1 MPFAVY
7 VLGLG
12 VFCLNTT
19 EIMVAGLIPGMSS
32 DLGVSIAA
40 IGYLVSLFAVG
51 MVVGGPVL
59 IVGLS
64 RVAQKKSLILLL
76 AVFVAGQTL
85 AAMAADYWVL
95 VVARIVTALAASAFF
110 GAAAAV
116 CVRLVGAERR
126 GRAMSVLYGGMMVAQ
141 VVGLPTATFIEQH
154 FGWRAS
160 FWIVD
165 LLAVGCIAAVV
176 LLVPGGGGAQT
187 LDFRAEIQA
196 FRNLRLW
203 GAYATNALVI
213 GAVVAGF
220 TYLSP
225 IFTDATH
232 FAPATVPVL
241 FAVYGIATVLGNA
254 VVGRFADRYTRRILV
269 GGLIALT
276 LVLVAFAL
284 CVSYKVPTIVT
295 TVLLGLIGLPLNP
308 AMAARVMSV
317 SNEGAL
323 VNTVNGSAIN
333 IGVVLGPW
341 LGGLGISAGLGLVAP
356 LWIGAGMALLGLL
369 TLLPDLRRGAARDPR
384 EDAALDQRR
393 GAPGD
398 RPASAPEKRGSIPV
412 GDR

>member
-40 IGYLVSLFAVG
+40 IGYLVSIFAFG
-51 MVVGGPVL
+51 MVVGGPAL

-64 RVAQKKSLILLL
+64 KVPQKKSLIWLLV
-76 AVFVAGQTL
+76 VFVVGQTIGAL
-85 AAMAADYWVL
+85 AQDYWVL
-95 VVARIVTALAASAFF
+95 VIARVVTALAASAFF
-110 GAAAAV
+110 GVGAAV

-141 VVGLPTATFIEQH
+141 VVGLPLATFIEQH

-160 FWIVD
+160 FWLVD
-165 LLAVGCIAAVV
+165 ALAVVCIAAVV
-176 LLVPGGGGAQT
+176 ALVPSGGNTQT
-187 LDFRAEIQA
+187 MDFRAEIPA

-213 GAVVAGF
+213 GSVVAGF

-225 IFTDATH
+225 IFTDASH

-241 FAVYGIATVLGNA
+241 FAMYGIATVLGNA
-254 VVGRFADRYTRRILV
+254 VVGRFADRYTRPILFA
-269 GGLIALT
+269 GLIALM
-276 LVLVAFAL
+276 LVLAGFAL
-284 CVSYKVPTIVT
+284 CVEYQAPTIVA

-333 IGVVLGPW
+333 IGVMIGPW
-341 LGGLGISAGLGLVAP
+341 LGGLGISAGLGLTAP
-356 LWIGAGMALLGLL
+356 LWIGAAMALCGLL
-369 TLLPDLRRGAARDPR
+369 TLIPDLLQRNQAPVQPAMQPARA
-384 EDAALDQRR
+384 E
-393 GAPGD
+393 
-398 RPASAPEKRGSIPV
+398 GS
-412 GDR
+412 GHSS

>member
-7 VLGLG
+7 ILGLG

-19 EIMVAGLIPGMSS
+19 EIMVAGLIPGISG

-40 IGYLVSLFAVG
+40 VGYLVSIFAVG
-51 MVVGGPVL
+51 MVVGGPLL

-64 RVAQKKSLILLL
+64 RVPQKRSLIWLLV
-76 AVFVAGQTL
+76 VFVAGQTL
-85 AAMAADYWVL
+85 GALAHAYWVL
-95 VVARIVTALAASAFF
+95 VIARVLTALAASAFF
-110 GAAAAV
+110 GVGAAV
-116 CVRLVGAERR
+116 CVRLVGARRR

-141 VVGLPTATFIEQH
+141 VVGLPVATFIEQH

-165 LLAVGCIAAVV
+165 ALAVVCIAAVV
-176 LLVPGGGGAQT
+176 WKVPAGGVQT
-187 LDFRAEIQA
+187 LDPGAEIAA

-213 GAVVAGF
+213 GSVVAGF

-225 IFTDATH
+225 IYTDAAH
-232 FAPATVPVL
+232 FSASTVPVL
-241 FAVYGIATVLGNA
+241 FAAYGIATVVGNA
-254 VVGRFADRYTRRILV
+254 IVGRYADRYMRSILC

-276 LVLVAFAL
+276 LVLAGFAL
-284 CVSYKVPTIVT
+284 AVSYQAPTVIA

-333 IGVVLGPW
+333 VGVVIGPW
-341 LGGLGISAGLGLVAP
+341 LGGLGISAGLGLSAP
-356 LWIGAGMALLGLL
+356 LWIGSAMALCGLL
-369 TLLPDLRRGAARDPR
+369 TLAPDLR
-384 EDAALDQRR
+384 QRTT
-393 GAPGD
+393 
-398 RPASAPEKRGSIPV
+398 ASAPASKEAV
-412 GDR
+412 

>member
-19 EIMVAGLIPGMSS
+19 EIMVAGLIPGISS

-40 IGYLVSLFAVG
+40 VGYLVSIFAFG
-51 MVVGGPVL
+51 MVVGGPIL

-64 RVAQKKSLILLL
+64 KVAQQKSLVWLLV
-76 AVFVAGQTL
+76 VFVVGQTIGAL
-85 AAMAADYWVL
+85 AQDYWVL
-95 VVARIVTALAASAFF
+95 VVARVVTALAASAFF
-110 GAAAAV
+110 GVGAAV

-141 VVGLPTATFIEQH
+141 VVGLPVATFIEQH

-160 FWIVD
+160 FWLVD
-165 LLAVGCIAAVV
+165 VLAVACIAAVV
-176 LLVPGGGGAQT
+176 ALVPSGGNAQT
-187 LDFRAEIQA
+187 LNFHAEIQA
-196 FRNLRLW
+196 FGNLRLW

-213 GAVVAGF
+213 GSVVAGF

-232 FAPATVPVL
+232 FAPATVPLL
-241 FAVYGIATVLGNA
+241 FAAYGIATVVGNA
-254 VVGRFADRYTRRILV
+254 VVGRFADRYTRPILF
-269 GGLIALT
+269 GGLIALM
-276 LVLVAFAL
+276 LVLAAFAL
-284 CVSYKVPTIVT
+284 AVEYKAPTVVA

-333 IGVVLGPW
+333 IGVVIGPW
-341 LGGLGISAGLGLVAP
+341 LGGIGISAGLGLTAP
-356 LWIGAGMALLGLL
+356 LWIGAAMALCGLV
-369 TLLPDLRRGAARDPR
+369 TVIPDLR
-384 EDAALDQRR
+384 QRAHQS
-393 GAPGD
+393 GEAGVSLQQ
-398 RPASAPEKRGSIPV
+398 ASAEG
-412 GDR
+412 

>member
-40 IGYLVSLFAVG
+40 IGYLVSIFAFG
-51 MVVGGPVL
+51 MVIGGPIL

-64 RVAQKKSLILLL
+64 KVAQRKSLIWLLV
-76 AVFVAGQTL
+76 VFVGGQTIGAL
-85 AAMAADYWVL
+85 AQDYWVL
-95 VVARIVTALAASAFF
+95 VVARVVTALAASAFF
-110 GAAAAV
+110 GVAAAV

-160 FWIVD
+160 FWLVD
-165 LLAVGCIAAVV
+165 ALAVVCIAAVV
-176 LLVPGGGGAQT
+176 LLVPSGGNTQT
-187 LDFRAEIQA
+187 MDFRSEIQA

-213 GAVVAGF
+213 GSVVAGF

-232 FAPATVPVL
+232 FAPSTVPLL

-254 VVGRFADRYTRRILV
+254 VVGRFADRYTRPILF
-269 GGLIALT
+269 GGLIALM
-276 LVLVAFAL
+276 LVFTAFAL
-284 CVSYKVPTIVT
+284 CVEYKAPTILA

-333 IGVVLGPW
+333 IGVVIGPW
-341 LGGLGISAGLGLVAP
+341 LGGIGISAGLGLAAP
-356 LWIGAGMALLGLL
+356 LWIGAAMALCGLL
-369 TLLPDLRRGAARDPR
+369 TLVPDLVERAHASTRDSGTR
-384 EDAALDQRR
+384 
-393 GAPGD
+393 AP
-398 RPASAPEKRGSIPV
+398 ATAEKGL
-412 GDR
+412 

>member
-19 EIMVAGLIPGMSS
+19 EIMVAGLIPGISS

-40 IGYLVSLFAVG
+40 VGYLVSIFAFG
-51 MVVGGPVL
+51 MVVGGPIL

-64 RVAQKKSLILLL
+64 KVAQKKSLIWLLV
-76 AVFVAGQTL
+76 VFVVGQTIGAL
-85 AAMAADYWVL
+85 AQDYWVL
-95 VVARIVTALAASAFF
+95 VVARVITALAASAFF
-110 GAAAAV
+110 GVGAAV

-141 VVGLPTATFIEQH
+141 VVGLPLATFIEQH

-160 FWIVD
+160 FWLVD
-165 LLAVGCIAAVV
+165 LLAVACIAAVV
-176 LLVPGGGGAQT
+176 LLVPSGGNAQT
-187 LDFRAEIQA
+187 LDFRAEIQD

-213 GAVVAGF
+213 GSVVAGF

-241 FAVYGIATVLGNA
+241 FGVYGIATVIGNA
-254 VVGRFADRYTRRILV
+254 VVGRFADRYTRPILF

-276 LVLVAFAL
+276 LVLAAFAL
-284 CVSYKVPTIVT
+284 CVEYKAPTLVA

-333 IGVVLGPW
+333 VGVVIGPW
-341 LGGLGISAGLGLVAP
+341 LGGIGISAGLGLTAP

-369 TLLPDLRRGAARDPR
+369 TLIPDLMQRAHGS
-384 EDAALDQRR
+384 EDVVLQKGPTAEA
-393 GAPGD
+393 G
-398 RPASAPEKRGSIPV
+398 KRT
-412 GDR
+412 

>member
-40 IGYLVSLFAVG
+40 IGYLVSIFAFG

-64 RVAQKKSLILLL
+64 EVPQKKSLIWLLV
-76 AVFVAGQTL
+76 VFVVGQTIGAL
-85 AAMAADYWVL
+85 AQDYWVL
-95 VVARIVTALAASAFF
+95 VVARVVTALAASAFF
-110 GAAAAV
+110 GVAAAV

-141 VVGLPTATFIEQH
+141 VVGLPVATFLEQH

-160 FWIVD
+160 FWLVD
-165 LLAVGCIAAVV
+165 ALAVLCIAAVV
-176 LLVPGGGGAQT
+176 LLVPSGGNTQT
-187 LDFRAEIQA
+187 MDFRSEIPA

-213 GAVVAGF
+213 GSVVAGF

-232 FAPATVPVL
+232 FAPATVPLL
-241 FAVYGIATVLGNA
+241 FAVYGIATVVGNA
-254 VVGRFADRYTRRILV
+254 VVGRFADRYTRSILF
-269 GGLIALT
+269 GGLIALM
-276 LVLVAFAL
+276 LVLTAFAL
-284 CVSYKVPTIVT
+284 CVEYKAPTIVA
-295 TVLLGLIGLPLNP
+295 TVLLGLVGLPLNP

-333 IGVVLGPW
+333 IGVVIGPW
-341 LGGLGISAGLGLVAP
+341 LGGVGISAGLGLTAP
-356 LWIGAGMALLGLL
+356 LWIGAAMALCGLL
-369 TLLPDLRRGAARDPR
+369 TLIPDLLQRAHVSAQGSGAMSPVPA
-384 EDAALDQRR
+384 E
-393 GAPGD
+393 GAGD
-398 RPASAPEKRGSIPV
+398 RS
-412 GDR
+412 

>member
-40 IGYLVSLFAVG
+40 IGYLVSIFAFG
-51 MVVGGPVL
+51 MVIGGPVL

-64 RVAQKKSLILLL
+64 KVPQKRSLIWLLV
-76 AVFVAGQTL
+76 VFVVGQTIGAL
-85 AAMAADYWVL
+85 AQDYWVL
-95 VVARIVTALAASAFF
+95 VIARVVTALAASAFF
-110 GAAAAV
+110 GVGAAV

-141 VVGLPTATFIEQH
+141 VVGLPLATFIEQH

-160 FWIVD
+160 FWLVD
-165 LLAVGCIAAVV
+165 ALAVVCVAAVV
-176 LLVPGGGGAQT
+176 ALVPSGGNTQT
-187 LDFRAEIQA
+187 MDFRSEIPA
-196 FRNLRLW
+196 FHNPRLW

-213 GAVVAGF
+213 GSVVAGF

-232 FAPATVPVL
+232 FAPATVPLL
-241 FAVYGIATVLGNA
+241 FAAYGIATVVGNA
-254 VVGRFADRYTRRILV
+254 VVGRFADRYTRPILFA
-269 GGLIALT
+269 GLIALM
-276 LVLVAFAL
+276 LVLAGFAL
-284 CVSYKVPTIVT
+284 CVEYQAPTVVA

-333 IGVVLGPW
+333 IGVVIGPW
-341 LGGLGISAGLGLVAP
+341 LGGIGISAGLGLTAP
-356 LWIGAGMALLGLL
+356 LWIGAAMALGGLL
-369 TLLPDLRRGAARDPR
+369 TLIPDLRQRNRAHGRTAMRPVPAA
-384 EDAALDQRR
+384 EVEQ
-393 GAPGD
+393 
-398 RPASAPEKRGSIPV
+398 SS
-412 GDR
+412 